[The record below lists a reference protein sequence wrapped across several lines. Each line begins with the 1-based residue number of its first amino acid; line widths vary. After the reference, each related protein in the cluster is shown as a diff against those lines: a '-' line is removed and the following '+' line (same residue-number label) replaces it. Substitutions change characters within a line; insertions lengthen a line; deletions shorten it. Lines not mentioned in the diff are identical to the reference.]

1 MYVSSESMARRYKVL
16 RTFGVMVLG
25 IQEYSIFVTMIPAEN
40 KKNRQIAL
48 LIIVA
53 ALGYFVDIY
62 DLVLFGVV
70 KAESLDQIMTNAS
83 PDAKAAMGKFLF
95 NMQMLGM
102 LIGGLLW
109 GILGDKKG
117 RLKVLF
123 GSILL
128 YSVANI
134 ANAFVTDTNTY
145 TFVRIIAGIG
155 LAGELGAG
163 ITLVSEMMSKEKRG
177 YGTMIIVTFGALGA
191 VVASLVGMNGDAIGH
206 FIKGITGS
214 HLANWQVAYIL
225 GGTMGL
231 VLLLMRVGTIESAFF
246 KEIKQEGGVKKGDLR
261 LIFGNASNRIKY
273 LHCILIGIPIWYVI
287 GLLIMNSKD
296 HFGPWLG
303 VENVEN
309 GLAVMYAYIGLSFGD
324 LLSGLLSQVFNS
336 RKLVVYLYLC
346 FTLLTT
352 VIFLFVLK
360 DISVNMYYLMC
371 FLLGTGT
378 GYWAIFVTIAAEQF
392 GTNIRSTAA
401 NTIPNFVRGSV
412 NIIVLLFG
420 LLLSFHLSDGL
431 AALLVG
437 LLFIAIAFYS
447 ISRLKETF
455 GKDLDYLEG

>member
-1 MYVSSESMARRYKVL
+1 MNEQTLKR
-16 RTFGVMVLG
+16 
-25 IQEYSIFVTMIPAEN
+25 
-40 KKNRQIAL
+40 KNFQIG
-48 LIIVA
+48 LIILVA

-70 KAESLDQIMTNAS
+70 KAESLAAILPAAS
-83 PDAKAAMGKFLF
+83 PDEIASTGKYLF

-128 YSVANI
+128 YSIANI
-134 ANAFVTDTNTY
+134 VNAFVTDIPSY
-145 TFVRIIAGIG
+145 TIVRIIAGIG

-163 ITLVSEMMSKEKRG
+163 ITLVSEMMSKENRG

-191 VVASLVGMNGDAIGH
+191 VVASLVGAKGELIGH
-206 FIKGITGS
+206 FLSDMTGIAF
-214 HLANWQVAYIL
+214 ANWQVAYII
-225 GGTMGL
+225 GGVMGL
-231 VLLLMRVGTIESAFF
+231 ILLLMRVGTMESDFF
-246 KEIKQEGGVKKGDLR
+246 KGIKQDSGVKKGDLR
-261 LIFGNASNRIKY
+261 LIFTSKRNLTKY
-273 LHCILIGIPIWYVI
+273 IHCIIIGIPIWYVI

-296 HFGPWLG
+296 NFGPWLG
-303 VENVEN
+303 VENVVN
-309 GLAVMYAYIGLSFGD
+309 GTAVMYAYIGLSFGD
-324 LLSGLLSQVFNS
+324 LLSGVLSQLLRS
-336 RKLVVYLYLC
+336 RKKVVNLYIFFSLV
-346 FTLLTT
+346 LTI
-352 VIFLFVLK
+352 IFLFVLK
-360 DISVNMYYLMC
+360 DISLHTYYLMC

-412 NIIVLLFG
+412 NLIMLMFG
-420 LLLSFHLSDGL
+420 LLLSMSVSDGVSALIVGVIFFGL
-431 AALLVG
+431 AL
-437 LLFIAIAFYS
+437 YS

-455 GKDLDYLEG
+455 GKDLDYLESGEIS

>member
-1 MYVSSESMARRYKVL
+1 MKENSS
-16 RTFGVMVLG
+16 
-25 IQEYSIFVTMIPAEN
+25 IP
-40 KKNRQIAL
+40 NRKIVI

-70 KAESLDQIMTNAS
+70 KAESLNQIMMGATDELKAS
-83 PDAKAAMGKFLF
+83 TGKYLF

-109 GILGDKKG
+109 GVIGDKKG

-128 YSVANI
+128 YSLANI
-134 ANAFVTDTNTY
+134 VNAFVTDVTTY
-145 TFVRIIAGIG
+145 SIVRVIAGIG

-191 VVASLVGMNGDAIGH
+191 VVASLVGSEGTAIAGVL
-206 FIKGITGS
+206 KQLTGVS
-214 HLANWQVAYIL
+214 FANWQVAYIV
-225 GGTMGL
+225 GGLMGL
-231 VLLLMRVGTIESAFF
+231 VLLLLRVGTIESDFF
-246 KEIKQEGGVKKGDLR
+246 KNVKAENHIKKGDLK
-261 LIFGNASNRIKY
+261 LIFFNRENLVKY
-273 LHCILIGIPIWYVI
+273 IHCILIGIPIWYII

-296 HFGPWLG
+296 NFGPLLG
-303 VENVEN
+303 IKDIEN
-309 GLAVMYAYIGLSFGD
+309 GKAVMYAYIGLSFGD
-324 LLSGLLSQVFNS
+324 LLSGILSQLLRS
-336 RKLVVYLYLC
+336 RRIVVAMYLG
-346 FTLLTT
+346 FTLILT
-352 VIFLFVLK
+352 VSFLFFSNG
-360 DISVNMYYLMC
+360 ISKESYYIFC

-412 NIIVLLFG
+412 NIIVLLFTF
-420 LLLSFHLSDGL
+420 LVTLHLSD
-431 AALLVG
+431 AWSALIVG
-437 LLFIAIAFYS
+437 ILFISLAFFS

-455 GKDLDYLEG
+455 GKDLNYIEEIN

>member
-1 MYVSSESMARRYKVL
+1 MNATSNK
-16 RTFGVMVLG
+16 
-25 IQEYSIFVTMIPAEN
+25 

-48 LIIVA
+48 ILIVA

-70 KAESLDQIMTNAS
+70 KAESLTQIMHGAS
-83 PDAKAAMGKFLF
+83 EASIAATGKVLF

-128 YSVANI
+128 YSVANL
-134 ANAFVTDTNTY
+134 ANAFVTDVSTY
-145 TFVRIIAGIG
+145 AVIRIIAGIG

-191 VVASLVGMNGDAIGH
+191 VVASLVGSKGAVIGN
-206 FIKGITGS
+206 FLKAFSGIQF
-214 HLANWQVAYIL
+214 ANWQVAYII
-225 GGTMGL
+225 GGLMGI
-231 VLLLMRVGTIESAFF
+231 VLLLLRVGTMESDFF
-246 KEIKQEGGVKKGDLR
+246 KDLKHDSSIRKGDLK
-261 LIFGNASNRIKY
+261 LIFGNKANFIKY
-273 LHCILIGIPIWYVI
+273 LHCVVIGIPIWYVI

-296 HFGPWLG
+296 NFGPWLG
-303 VENVEN
+303 VENVVN
-309 GLAVMYAYIGLSFGD
+309 GTAVMYAYIGLSFGD
-324 LLSGLLSQVFNS
+324 LLSGILSQLVKS
-336 RKLVVYLYLC
+336 RKLVVYLYLM
-346 FTLLTT
+346 FTAVITF
-352 VIFLFVLK
+352 IFLFILK
-360 DISVNMYYLMC
+360 DVSLSTYYFLC

-412 NIIVLLFG
+412 NVITLFFG
-420 LLLSFHLSDGL
+420 LLIAQGLTDGI
-431 AALLVG
+431 AAFAVG
-437 LLFIAIAFYS
+437 LFFLLLALFS
-447 ISRLKETF
+447 ISKLKETF
-455 GKDLDYLEG
+455 GKDLNYIETGEKV

>member
-1 MYVSSESMARRYKVL
+1 MDTTKNQR
-16 RTFGVMVLG
+16 
-25 IQEYSIFVTMIPAEN
+25 
-40 KKNRQIAL
+40 KNRQIAL
-48 LIIVA
+48 ILIVA

-70 KAESLDQIMTNAS
+70 KAESLTQIMHGAS
-83 PDAKAAMGKFLF
+83 ETAIAATGKFLF

-128 YSVANI
+128 YSVANL
-134 ANAFVTDTNTY
+134 ANAFVTDVSTY
-145 TFVRIIAGIG
+145 AVIRIIAGIG

-191 VVASLVGMNGDAIGH
+191 VVASLVGSKGEMIGNFLKAIS
-206 FIKGITGS
+206 GIQF
-214 HLANWQVAYIL
+214 ANWQVAYII
-225 GGTMGL
+225 GGLMGI
-231 VLLLMRVGTIESAFF
+231 VLLLLRVGTMESDFF
-246 KEIKQEGGVKKGDLR
+246 KDLKHDSSIRKGDLK
-261 LIFGNASNRIKY
+261 LIFGNKANLTKY
-273 LHCILIGIPIWYVI
+273 FHCVVIGIPIWYVI

-296 HFGPWLG
+296 NFGPWLG
-303 VENVEN
+303 VENVVN
-309 GLAVMYAYIGLSFGD
+309 GTAVMHAYIGLSFGD
-324 LLSGLLSQVFNS
+324 LLSGILSQVFKS
-336 RKLVVYLYLC
+336 RKLVVYLYLM
-346 FTLLTT
+346 FTA
-352 VIFLFVLK
+352 VITFVFLFVLK
-360 DISVNMYYLMC
+360 DVSLSTYYFLC

-412 NIIVLLFG
+412 NIITLFFG
-420 LLLSFHLSDGL
+420 LLVAQGLTDGI
-431 AALLVG
+431 AAFAVG
-437 LLFIAIAFYS
+437 LFFLLLALFS
-447 ISRLKETF
+447 ISKLKETF
-455 GKDLDYLEG
+455 GKDLNYIETGEVI

>member
-1 MYVSSESMARRYKVL
+1 MKNESNISKRKIV
-16 RTFGVMVLG
+16 
-25 IQEYSIFVTMIPAEN
+25 I
-40 KKNRQIAL
+40 

-70 KAESLDQIMTNAS
+70 KAESLNQIMMGATDELKAS
-83 PDAKAAMGKFLF
+83 TGKYLF

-109 GILGDKKG
+109 GVIGDKKG

-128 YSVANI
+128 YSLANI
-134 ANAFVTDTNTY
+134 VNAFVTDVTTY
-145 TFVRIIAGIG
+145 SIVRVIAGIG

-191 VVASLVGMNGDAIGH
+191 VVASLVGSEGTAIAGVL
-206 FIKGITGS
+206 KQITGVS
-214 HLANWQVAYIL
+214 FANWQVAYIV
-225 GGTMGL
+225 GGLMGL
-231 VLLLMRVGTIESAFF
+231 VLLLLRVGTIESDFF
-246 KEIKQEGGVKKGDLR
+246 KNVKAENHIRKGDLK
-261 LIFGNASNRIKY
+261 LIFFNRENLVKY
-273 LHCILIGIPIWYVI
+273 IHCILIGIPIWYII

-296 HFGPWLG
+296 NFGPLLG
-303 VENVEN
+303 IQDIEN
-309 GLAVMYAYIGLSFGD
+309 GKAVMYAYIGLSFGD
-324 LLSGLLSQVFNS
+324 LLSGFLSQLLRS
-336 RKLVVYLYLC
+336 RRIVVAIYLG
-346 FTLLTT
+346 FTLILT
-352 VIFLFVLK
+352 VSFLFFSNG
-360 DISVNMYYLMC
+360 ISKETYYIFC

-412 NIIVLLFG
+412 NIIVLMFTFLVT
-420 LLLSFHLSDGL
+420 LHLSD
-431 AALLVG
+431 AWSALIVG
-437 LLFIAIAFYS
+437 ILFIGLAFYS
-447 ISRLKETF
+447 ISRLNETF
-455 GKDLDYLEG
+455 GKDLNYIEEIN